1 MHVANSVLA
10 ATVEVTQDDMPR
22 QTARALGVRVNCIV
36 EVALLMTPESGSTD
50 PDTSA
55 IDVAHLMMD
64 KVSELS

>member
-10 ATVEVTQDDMPR
+10 ATVEVTQDGVPR
-22 QTARALGVRVNCIV
+22 QTARALGVRANCIV
-36 EVALLMTPESGSTD
+36 EVALLMTPE

-55 IDVAHLMMD
+55 VDLAHLMMD